1 MSTSDSGSATV
12 EVNDFELVAND
23 PAAFYT
29 NPLAI
34 VGDEGLSRAQRLRL
48 LEEWAQDLM
57 DRQVAADEGMGA
69 ETARVEAAEA
79 TLLRQVN
86 LAIET
91 VEACPEAPPGLLTRV
106 WRRLIEG

>member
-1 MSTSDSGSATV
+1 MSKSESETI
-12 EVNDFELVAND
+12 EVNDFEQVVND

-48 LEEWAQDLM
+48 LKEWAQDLV

-69 ETARVEAAEA
+69 ETPRAEAAEA

-86 LAIET
+86 VAIET
-91 VEACPEAPPGLLTRV
+91 VEACPEAPPGLLTRA

>member
-1 MSTSDSGSATV
+1 MSKSESETI
-12 EVNDFELVAND
+12 EVNDFEQVLND
-23 PAAFYT
+23 PAAFYA

-34 VGDEGLSRAQRLRL
+34 VSDDDLSRTQRLRL
-48 LEEWAQDLM
+48 LKEWAQDLM

-69 ETARVEAAEA
+69 ETARVEAAES

-86 LAIET
+86 VAIET
-91 VEACPEAPPGLLTRV
+91 VEASPEAPPGLLTRV